1 MKLLQ
6 ITDAQYVNL
15 ETATIVT
22 PSDRCERGAIRFY
35 FPAVE
40 MPDDGCYKVE
50 ADIRI
55 ETAMMN
61 EVDMVVWVQPDHPKF
76 KAIHDWLTANSF

>member
-15 ETATIVT
+15 EAATIVT

-35 FPAVE
+35 FPSVE
-40 MPDDGCYKVE
+40 MPDNGCYKV
-50 ADIRI
+50 ASDIRI
-55 ETAMMN
+55 EAAMIVEN
-61 EVDMVVWVQPDHPKF
+61 DMTVWIQPEHPLF
-76 KAIHDWLTANSF
+76 DRIREWLYTNSF